1 MMNNLVRDERSN
13 AILNTDVQSLNK
25 YKAEKA
31 FRKKVETLS
40 KEVKDLKEMLE
51 KVCEKLDQIENS

>member
-1 MMNNLVRDERSN
+1 MNNLVRDERSN

>member
-1 MMNNLVRDERSN
+1 MNNLVRDEKSN

-25 YKAEKA
+25 YKAERA
-31 FRKKVETLS
+31 FRRKVESLS

-51 KVCEKLDQIENS
+51 KVCEKLDNIENS